1 MTDFL
6 IYDLRVAV
14 LIAVFYL
21 FWRLLL
27 ARETLHRLNRVVLL
41 LTAVLSFVLPVC
53 VITIHR
59 SEVLTVTENE
69 ASALPTA
76 TVETLTAVQPW
87 WMTAAVVL
95 FVLGAALTLGHT
107 LASLVRVG
115 RLIRQSELH
124 QQVDGT
130 VIAVTER
137 ELSPFSWMHYI
148 VMSRS
153 DYDHPDAAIM
163 AHERAHICARH
174 SWDVMLVDVLSVLQ
188 WFNPALWLLRSDLRA
203 IHEFEADDA
212 VLSQGIDARQYQ
224 YLLVRK
230 AVAAHGYS
238 VANSLSHS
246 TLKRRINMML
256 KKKTNSRQWLRALYI
271 VPVVAASL
279 AVSART
285 VTDYRIADEQ
295 APAATDA
302 TTQTES
308 KDSGFFEVKENDRVT
323 IVHPGGVEQDK
334 VTVALSSNGAHPLV
348 LVNGTEMD
356 YDHFVKIS
364 PNIIKSMTVLKDEDA
379 RKKYGAKA
387 KDGVILVEIE
397 DHPNEKGH
405 EPFKLKGLVIDEKKE
420 PVVGAIVRVKGTKQ
434 GTVTDMEG
442 QYTIEVPDGAEVEVA
457 YVGMATAT
465 FTASKDIAETRTT
478 TSVLKKDGSD
488 ATPTAMAKS
497 KNETRVV
504 VDGKDTRKIV
514 TRVVVD
520 GNEMSMEEFETTTEP
535 EKIESMNIDKTDPK
549 HPVVRVTTKKK

>member
-76 TVETLTAVQPW
+76 TVETLTAVHPW

-95 FVLGAALTLGHT
+95 FVIGAALTLGHT

-115 RLIRQSELH
+115 RLIRKSEHH
-124 QQVDGT
+124 QQADGT

-163 AHERAHICARH
+163 AHERAHIRARH

-224 YLLVRK
+224 YLLVKK

-478 TSVLKKDGSD
+478 AIVLKKDGSD

-520 GNEMSMEEFETTTEP
+520 GKEMSMEEFETTTEP

>member
-76 TVETLTAVQPW
+76 TVETMTAVQPW

-95 FVLGAALTLGHT
+95 FVTGAVLTLGHK

-115 RLIRQSELH
+115 RLIRQSEHH
-124 QQVDGT
+124 QQADGT

-163 AHERAHICARH
+163 AHERAHIRARH

-308 KDSGFFEVKENDRVT
+308 KDSGFFEVKENDRAT

-379 RKKYGAKA
+379 QKKYGAKA

-457 YVGMATAT
+457 YVGMGTAT

-478 TSVLKKDGSD
+478 TIVLKKDGSD

-520 GNEMSMEEFETTTEP
+520 GKEMSMEEFETTTEP

>member
-1 MTDFL
+1 MTQFL

-41 LTAVLSFVLPVC
+41 FTAVLSFVLPLC

-59 SEVLTVTENE
+59 SEVLTVAENV
-69 ASALPTA
+69 APVLPTA
-76 TVETLTAVQPW
+76 TTGTAAAGQPW
-87 WMTAAVVL
+87 WTTAAVAL
-95 FVLGAALTLGHT
+95 FLAGALLTLGHT
-107 LASLVRVG
+107 LASLVRLW
-115 RLIRQSELH
+115 RLIRQCELH
-124 QQVDGT
+124 RQADGT

-163 AHERAHICARH
+163 AHERGHIRARH
-174 SWDVMLVDVLSVLQ
+174 SWDVMLVGVLSVLQ

-256 KKKTNSRQWLRALYI
+256 RKKTNSRGWLRALYI

-279 AVSART
+279 AISART
-285 VTDYRIADEQ
+285 VTDYRIVGEQ
-295 APAATDA
+295 VPAPPEATS
-302 TTQTES
+302 QTES
-308 KDSGFFEVKENDRVT
+308 KAKDSLVVKENDRIT
-323 IVHPGGVEQDK
+323 IVHPGGVEYDK
-334 VTVALSSNGAHPLV
+334 VTVATTGNGEHPLV
-348 LVNGTEMD
+348 LVNGTEMP
-356 YDHFVKIS
+356 YDQFVKIS
-364 PNIIKSMTVLKDEDA
+364 PQIIKSISVLKDEDS

-387 KDGVILVEIE
+387 KDGVIVVEIE
-397 DHPNEKGH
+397 DHPNKKGH

-420 PVVGAIVRVKGTKQ
+420 PVVGAIVRVKGTTL

-442 QYTIEVPDGAEVEVA
+442 QYTIEVPDGAIVEVA
-457 YVGMATAT
+457 YVGMATTT
-465 FTASKDIAETRTT
+465 FTASKDISETRTKAI
-478 TSVLKKDGSD
+478 VLKKDDSD
-488 ATPTAMAKS
+488 AAPTAKARS

-504 VDGKDTRKIV
+504 MDGKETSKIV

-520 GNEMSMEEFETTTEP
+520 GKEMSMEEFATTTEP
-535 EKIESMNIDKTDPK
+535 EKIESMSVDKTDPSN
-549 HPVVRVTTKKK
+549 PVVRITTKKK

>member
-59 SEVLTVTENE
+59 SEVLTMTENE

-95 FVLGAALTLGHT
+95 FVIGAALTLGHT

-115 RLIRQSELH
+115 RLIRQSEHH
-124 QQVDGT
+124 QQADGT

-163 AHERAHICARH
+163 AHERAHIRARH

-308 KDSGFFEVKENDRVT
+308 KDSGFFEVKENDRAT

-478 TSVLKKDGSD
+478 TIVLKKDGSD

-520 GNEMSMEEFETTTEP
+520 GKEMSMEEFETTTEP
-535 EKIESMNIDKTDPK
+535 EIIESMNIDKTDPK

>member
-87 WMTAAVVL
+87 WMTVAVVL
-95 FVLGAALTLGHT
+95 FVIGAALTLGHT

-115 RLIRQSELH
+115 RLIRKSEHH
-124 QQVDGT
+124 QQADGT

-163 AHERAHICARH
+163 AHERAHIRARH

-256 KKKTNSRQWLRALYI
+256 KKETNSRQWLRALYI

-478 TSVLKKDGSD
+478 TIVLKKDGSD

-497 KNETRVV
+497 KNETRVM

-520 GNEMSMEEFETTTEP
+520 GKEMSMEEFETTTEP

>member
-95 FVLGAALTLGHT
+95 FVIGAALTLGHT

-115 RLIRQSELH
+115 RLIRKSEHH
-124 QQVDGT
+124 QQTDDT

-163 AHERAHICARH
+163 AHERAHIRARH

-478 TSVLKKDGSD
+478 TIVLKKDGSD

-520 GNEMSMEEFETTTEP
+520 GKEMSMEEFETTTDP